1 MYMGIVVN
9 LIEAWEPY
17 KAAKNALNN
26 TVDAQ
31 NVKMHVSTY
40 ILNLTEG
47 KHGDKESYLWY
58 SHHIYFFIL
67 KI

>member
-31 NVKMHVSTY
+31 NVKMHVSTC
-40 ILNLTEG
+40 I
-47 KHGDKESYLWY
+47 
-58 SHHIYFFIL
+58 
-67 KI
+67 

>member
-31 NVKMHVSTY
+31 NVKLHVRIVFTCF
-40 ILNLTEG
+40 
-47 KHGDKESYLWY
+47 D
-58 SHHIYFFIL
+58 F
-67 KI
+67 